1 MGNKQ
6 AEIYTQLPCLHC
18 RYYTFFPNRQIN
30 GVNPE
35 KWLNKVLDAMAD
47 YPCNTLQN
55 LYPGTL
61 EVQLLGGVRC
71 FILGETCDLINT
83 FSLSSH
89 AEFFRW

>member
-47 YPCNTLQN
+47 YPCNKLQN
-55 LYPGTL
+55 LYSGTL
-61 EVQLLGGVRC
+61 EV
-71 FILGETCDLINT
+71 
-83 FSLSSH
+83 
-89 AEFFRW
+89 